1 MYLITMKERYRIIL
15 GYIGQLFTYF
25 PIIIMLPVML
35 FFWYSENQFS
45 EMLPF
50 IYTALIVLVFG
61 LAFRMTFKVKPGT
74 PLTVQ
79 EGAIIVVLVW
89 VFGIFFSSLPFYLGD
104 ILPFS
109 QSVFESTSGWT
120 TTGLTMVNEDAIPKI
135 YLVWRSILQF
145 MGGAGFAI
153 IMMSAIAGPGGF
165 GLYHAEGRMDNL
177 VPNVRSSVRRILV
190 IYFGYALGGF
200 IAYTWVGMNTFD
212 AFNHSLTALATGG
225 FSTHSSS
232 IGGFNSISIEIVT
245 IVLMF
250 LGTTGFG
257 IHYTLWKGNFRAFWK
272 NGEPKLMGLTVIVFT
287 PLLLITTFSLIFTG
301 VGEAFRHALFQ
312 GVSALTGTGFSTV
325 DVSWWSSKG
334 YHTGL
339 YLLTLLMIFGG
350 DMDSTSGG
358 LKQFRLFAIIKII
371 FLEIK
376 RFFLPRNAVVET
388 EIWKGEKKQY
398 IKPSLV
404 KEILIIFTLYFVTF
418 GIGTGILAS
427 YGHSLADASFEFA
440 SALSTVGLSVGITG
454 PDAPLGLI
462 WTETA
467 GMFLGRLE
475 FLVIIFGITKLIKDV
490 RFATKKQSRGDK
502 S

>member
-1 MYLITMKERYRIIL
+1 MYLLTMKERYKVIL
-15 GYIGQLFTYF
+15 GYIGRLFTYF
-25 PIIIMLPVML
+25 PIVLSLPL
-35 FFWYSENQFS
+35 LFFFWYPENQFS
-45 EMLPF
+45 DMLPF
-50 IYTALIVLVFG
+50 IYTAIIVLIFG
-61 LAFRMTFKVKPGT
+61 LAFRITFKVKPGT
-74 PLTVQ
+74 PLTIQ

-89 VFGIFFSSLPFYLGD
+89 TFGIFFSSLPFYLGD
-104 ILPFS
+104 ILNFS
-109 QSVFESTSGWT
+109 QSIFESTSGWT
-120 TTGLTMVNEDAIPKI
+120 TTGLTMVNEDTIPKI

-165 GLYHAEGRMDNL
+165 GLYHAEGRIDNL

-190 IYFGYALGGF
+190 IYFSYAIAGF
-200 IAYTWVGMNTFD
+200 IAYLVVGMNSFD

-232 IGGFNSISIEIVT
+232 IGGFNSIPIEIVT
-245 IVLMF
+245 IILMF

-257 IHYTLWKGNFRAFWK
+257 IHYTLWKGNFKAFWK
-272 NGEPKLMGLTVIVFT
+272 NGEPKLMGIIVVIFT
-287 PLLLITTFSLIFTG
+287 PLLLVTTFSMIFTG
-301 VGEAFRHALFQ
+301 IGEAFRHALFQ
-312 GVSALTGTGFSTV
+312 GISALTGTGFNTV
-325 DVSWWSSKG
+325 DVSWWSSNG
-334 YHTGL
+334 FHTGL

-358 LKQFRLFAIIKII
+358 LKQFRLFALIKVI
-371 FLEIK
+371 FSEIK
-376 RFFLPRNAVVET
+376 GFFLPRNTVVQT
-388 EIWKGEKKQY
+388 EIWKGEKRQY
-398 IKPSLV
+398 IRPSLV
-404 KEILIIFTLYFVTF
+404 REILVIFTLYFLTF
-418 GIGTGILAS
+418 GIGTGIVAS

-475 FLVIIFGITKLIKDV
+475 FLVIIFGITKIVKDA
-490 RFATKKQSRGDK
+490 RFAIKKSVKGR
-502 S
+502 